1 MKRLDFPGYRPK
13 VPAAM
18 DLGLINRMGRSTT
31 NDGPKAACKGHVAG
45 LSFVATGILKE

>member
-18 DLGLINRMGRSTT
+18 DQGLIIRMGRSTT
-31 NDGPKAACKGHVAG
+31 NEGPMTACKGHVAG
-45 LSFVATGILKE
+45 SSFVTTGILKE